1 MPFLV
6 ETLNGSFFV
15 RVKMDTNARACN
27 DQKRDCRQYYRWSEI
42 IRNNKHSRRIVW
54 FRTIHRISEVI
65 KEGEK
70 IRIIFFQG
78 CAQRQKRDSGEEFG
92 IGLTR
97 AMGRSISFPPVSSLS
112 FFVPA
117 GTSAR
122 YLHYKY
128 TFTEVFLVSLNSLF
142 PRRRT
147 SSSAG
152 PSTVMNVLSDSFPS
166 CIARKGCF
174 KNFNSAGKVC
184 HHRM

>member
-1 MPFLV
+1 M
-6 ETLNGSFFV
+6 
-15 RVKMDTNARACN
+15 
-27 DQKRDCRQYYRWSEI
+27 WS
-42 IRNNKHSRRIVW
+42 
-54 FRTIHRISEVI
+54 RTIHRISEVI
-65 KEGEK
+65 KEGK
-70 IRIIFFQG
+70 KLGLFFSKAVRNVRNVIRTN
-78 CAQRQKRDSGEEFG
+78 DEEFG

-152 PSTVMNVLSDSFPS
+152 SSTVMNVLSDSFPS
-166 CIARKGCF
+166 CIARKGCI

-184 HHRM
+184 RHRM